1 MSKLF
6 QLKKWLTVPEAADR
20 LSSSFG
26 EKVTEADVLRL
37 ALDGH
42 LILSVSF
49 PNKAVSKKRA
59 EVDEDYSNLVARLLM
74 GELRKEAASLC
85 DPLMLDILVE
95 HFKMSAHVADFIIKN
110 NFTDLISP
118 YKYTAV
124 VSLGEGGEVFDLPLI
139 GAERLDV
146 EHRYQMLTGGPEITL
161 HCLEGV
167 FVIDAGGDYYQ
178 LQDRFSD
185 LPSDKLPS
193 FERPKPF
200 SERDYYPA
208 ATLPEDAL
216 WVVRTEALLDLERRI
231 LQGEETDS
239 PAGKSQTKPL
249 INEDRWFDVLGV
261 MAILLYE
268 NTDDPRM
275 RKGEN
280 NINMA
285 GIKGAVIDKA
295 QKLGLSAERLE
306 NLNKDISAAL
316 KILQYPPPK
325 N

>member
-26 EKVTEADVLRL
+26 EKVVEADVLRL

-42 LILSVSF
+42 LTLSVDF
-49 PNKAVSKKRA
+49 PNKAKARKRSEKA
-59 EVDEDYSNLVARLLM
+59 ISVDEHLKSFFD
-74 GELRKEAASLC
+74 
-85 DPLMLDILVE
+85 VE
-95 HFKMSAHVADFIIKN
+95 VTMR
-110 NFTDLISP
+110 
-118 YKYTAV
+118 
-124 VSLGEGGEVFDLPLI
+124 GGERTFEEYVEKAFARGQLPERLRGSDLSEKEIIIDDYGDVETIEGVFDLPMI
-139 GAERLDV
+139 GAEALDV
-146 EHRYQMLTGGPEITL
+146 HHRFMMLSDGPEITL
-161 HCLEGV
+161 QCLDGA
-167 FVIDAGGDYYQ
+167 FVTDGSGEHYQ

-185 LPSDKLPS
+185 MPSDELPS

-208 ATLPEDAL
+208 GALPDDAL

-249 INEDRWFDVLGV
+249 TNEDRWLDVLGV
-261 MAILLYE
+261 MAVLLYE
-268 NTDDPRM
+268 NTNDPRM

-280 NINMA
+280 NINMS
-285 GIKGAVIDKA
+285 GIKGAVIGKA

-316 KILQYPPPK
+316 KILQYPPPE